1 MHTGSTVQ
9 VYQQELF
16 RRGLGANQGLCAKK
30 GMAGNQMCFFQVAGA
45 LFVYQR
51 EAAPKYGFMI
61 MNRNSKEN
69 MVEVVTTELTF
80 QVEIS

>member
-1 MHTGSTVQ
+1 MV
-9 VYQQELF
+9 
-16 RRGLGANQGLCAKK
+16 ANHWSNDAMVTIHRSSL
-30 GMAGNQMCFFQVAGA
+30 AGNQMCFFQVAGA

>member
-1 MHTGSTVQ
+1 MGTGCRPRFVWEEKNYVITV
-9 VYQQELF
+9 
-16 RRGLGANQGLCAKK
+16 CS
-30 GMAGNQMCFFQVAGA
+30 FQVAGA

-51 EAAPKYGFMI
+51 EAAPKYGFLI